1 MIVAA
6 PREASER
13 EVKGSGILS
22 VLNSHSIRPI
32 LSCFY
37 PASFF
42 SQHTNTSF
50 HSVLPFSFLYS
61 IITPPNI
68 LTRHSTNITSLSI
81 ELPSLPIETP

>member
-1 MIVAA
+1 MIVA

-13 EVKGSGILS
+13 EVKGSG
-22 VLNSHSIRPI
+22 VLYVLGSHSIRSI
-32 LSCFY
+32 LSCFH

-61 IITPPNI
+61 ISH
-68 LTRHSTNITSLSI
+68 LQTS
-81 ELPSLPIETP
+81 